1 MTIVHAAKLENLNS
15 VFDEMKKEI
24 NKAGSFLILQNPGLT
39 DFSLTHFIILLL

>member
-24 NKAGSFLILQNPGLT
+24 NKAGSFLVFHSPDLT
-39 DFSLTHFIILLL
+39 DFSLLHFIS